1 MVVKESV
8 FLNSN
13 PACLPP
19 ALYHLSLLVSP
30 AFSCSFHASALSP
43 PPLTLIKVWSF
54 IQQMFA
60 EMFLY
65 APGPGGGTE

>member
-19 ALYHLSLLVSP
+19 AVYNPSVLVRP
-30 AFSCSFHASALSP
+30 TFSCSFHASALSP
-43 PPLTLIKVWSF
+43 PLLTLIKVWSF

-65 APGPGGGTE
+65 APGPGGGAE

>member
-19 ALYHLSLLVSP
+19 AVCNPSILVRP
-30 AFSCSFHASALSP
+30 ASSCTFHASALSP
-43 PPLTLIKVWSF
+43 PPLTLIKLWLL

-65 APGPGGGTE
+65 ALGPGGGTE

>member
-8 FLNSN
+8 FLNSS

-19 ALYHLSLLVSP
+19 AVYHLSVLVSP

-43 PPLTLIKVWSF
+43 PPLTLIFWSF